1 MLNLFFFNHKTA
13 YDMRISDWSSDVCS
27 SDLIGFNPRR
37 GLKPMCGRITQ
48 RSPPDQLSLL
58 SVSLV
63 EAVWGNDRRERYNG
77 APGQKHWVL
86 RQHPRSE
93 ERRVGK
99 ECVRPSRSRWSTY
112 HQPTKKQK
120 HQYTQTTRL

>member
-1 MLNLFFFNHKTA
+1 MFCFNDPATTEIYTYGHTLSLHHA
-13 YDMRISDWSSDVCS
+13 LPILHRRDRRGVR
-27 SDLIGFNPRR
+27 GHQGPRR

-63 EAVWGNDRRERYNG
+63 EDVWGNDRRERYNG

-86 RQHPRSE
+86 RQHPEPGRRSLD
-93 ERRVGK
+93 
-99 ECVRPSRSRWSTY
+99 
-112 HQPTKKQK
+112 
-120 HQYTQTTRL
+120 RLVWGLVPHEMQ